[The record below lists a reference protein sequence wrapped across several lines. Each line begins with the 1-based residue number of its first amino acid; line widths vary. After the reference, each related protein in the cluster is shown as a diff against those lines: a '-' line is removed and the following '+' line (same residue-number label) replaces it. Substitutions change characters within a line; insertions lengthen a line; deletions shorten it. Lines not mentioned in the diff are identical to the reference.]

1 MSVISISEGR
11 LCIIKAK
18 EINTVKDGLEK
29 IKSALADFT
38 SKTEMEGKLD
48 SYIFIDFSPFNI
60 INSSVVGVL
69 GSVALDP
76 RIKLIGLCGLQPSVK
91 DILER
96 FGVIHLSNQ
105 PEQTIHSE
113 LQDNLRKIKVFE
125 SIEDGLVQLNPH

>member
-1 MSVISISEGR
+1 MSVISVSEGR

-38 SKTEMEGKLD
+38 DKTKMEGKLD
-48 SYIFIDFSPFNI
+48 SYIFVDFSPFNV

-96 FGVIHLSNQ
+96 FGVIHPVNKT
-105 PEQTIHSE
+105 EQGIHSE
-113 LQDNLRKIKVFE
+113 LQDSLRKIKVFD
-125 SIEDGLVQLNPH
+125 SVEDGLVQLNPH

>member
-38 SKTEMEGKLD
+38 CKTEMEGKLD